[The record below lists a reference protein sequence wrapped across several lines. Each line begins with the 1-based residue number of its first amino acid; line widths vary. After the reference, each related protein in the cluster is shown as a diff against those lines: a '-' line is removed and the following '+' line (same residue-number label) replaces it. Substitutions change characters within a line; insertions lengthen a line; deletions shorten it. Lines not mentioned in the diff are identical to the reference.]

1 LQTKHGTRKNEGKVS
16 TRALESTQVRT
27 REEDTAPAPASR
39 EDLPVVPGD
48 LLLGR
53 YRVQELIAEG
63 GQSLVYRV
71 DDERLHRPACAK
83 VFHVPGMA
91 ADSLAV
97 VERSFVGEAFLLSGL
112 CDPGALQIYDFG
124 YLPAAVEGAPPTP
137 FQICE
142 LVNDGPLS
150 SLVKR
155 NGPLRP
161 AEVLGVMLPICRALA
176 ELHRGGVVHLDVKPQ
191 NILLG
196 RTARR
201 PFSKLADFGI
211 AQRIGSTPSMSPSAL
226 LMYSV
231 NWAAPEQ
238 LIGETVS
245 PGCDVYSL
253 ALVTV
258 YALTGRLVFQET
270 DGVQGY
276 RVRRF
281 ADQIIR
287 DLLAGC
293 GFPAGVLALMLD
305 ACSFEPESRLTDVQE
320 FGRRL
325 EAAFDAPEWSAA
337 SDGDTTAVGP
347 LGGAAR
353 DRSEPALDPW
363 PADRIAAAH
372 LWSLSPDRPCPE
384 VAGRR
389 LQFLSLAGEAD
400 VALPDGS
407 RLRLSLLP
415 AQAGRPGLHVK
426 GLTCFV
432 SAAGGRPSPAVTVH
446 ETTAVDLVSPRGES
460 LALAMVSFAVVGPN
474 KSVATLADHCLV
486 IPGAADVDRPVV
498 IVDFGAGNTCFIA
511 QGPSM
516 ERAASETPRVAV

>member
-1 LQTKHGTRKNEGKVS
+1 
-16 TRALESTQVRT
+16 
-27 REEDTAPAPASR
+27 
-39 EDLPVVPGD
+39 
-48 LLLGR
+48 
-53 YRVQELIAEG
+53 
-63 GQSLVYRV
+63 
-71 DDERLHRPACAK
+71 
-83 VFHVPGMA
+83 M
-91 ADSLAV
+91 

-124 YLPAAVEGAPPTP
+124 YLPAAWRAQPPIP

-161 AEVLGVMLPICRALA
+161 GEVVGVMLPICRALA

-196 RTARR
+196 RTAGR

-287 DLLAGC
+287 DRWPAAG
-293 GFPAGVLALMLD
+293 FRRRVLALMLD

-325 EAAFDAPEWSAA
+325 EAAFDAPGVVGGQRRGHDRRRPAGRAPPAIRCRDPAA
-337 SDGDTTAVGP
+337 RPIVGRSHR
-347 LGGAAR
+347 GGAPVVAVAR
-353 DRSEPALDPW
+353 SP
-363 PADRIAAAH
+363 
-372 LWSLSPDRPCPE
+372 LSR
-384 VAGRR
+384 GRR
-389 LQFLSLAGEAD
+389 PPAAVPVPGGRGGRGAAGWLAP
-400 VALPDGS
+400 V
-407 RLRLSLLP
+407 RLSLLP
-415 AQAGRPGLHVK
+415 AHAGRPGLHVK

-432 SAAGGRPSPAVTVH
+432 AAAGGRPSPAVTVH
-446 ETTAVDLVSPRGES
+446 ETTAVELRVSAGRVAGPGDDLVRRGRPQQERGHAGRPLPGDPRRGRRRPPGGHRRLRRRQHLLHRS
-460 LALAMVSFAVVGPN
+460 GPE
-474 KSVATLADHCLV
+474 L
-486 IPGAADVDRPVV
+486 
-498 IVDFGAGNTCFIA
+498 
-511 QGPSM
+511 

>member
-1 LQTKHGTRKNEGKVS
+1 MAARNNEVKVS
-16 TRALESTQVRT
+16 TRARESTQVRT
-27 REEDTAPAPASR
+27 PQANTPPDPVARQ
-39 EDLPVVPGD
+39 DLPVVAGD

-71 DDERLHRPACAK
+71 EDERLHRPACAK
-83 VFHVPGMA
+83 LFHVPDMEPGSA
-91 ADSLAV
+91 AV
-97 VERSFVGEAFLLSGL
+97 VERNFVSEAFLLSGL

-124 YLPAAVEGAPPTP
+124 YLPSAADGGRPIP

-150 SLVKR
+150 ALVKR

-161 AEVLGVMLPICRALA
+161 SEVVSVMLPICRALA

-196 RTARR
+196 RIAGRS
-201 PFSKLADFGI
+201 FSKLADFGI
-211 AQRIGSTPSMSPSAL
+211 AQRIGSTPSLSPSAL

-287 DLLAGC
+287 DVLAGC
-293 GFPAGVLALMLD
+293 GFPPGVLALMLD

-325 EAAFDAPEWSAA
+325 EQAFEAAEWSAA

-353 DRSEPALDPW
+353 DRSPAALDPP

-389 LQFLSLAGEAD
+389 LQFLSLADDAD
-400 VALPDGS
+400 VALLDGS
-407 RLRLSLLP
+407 RVRLSLLP
-415 AQAGRPGLHVK
+415 SHAGRPGLHVK

-432 SAAGGRPSPAVTVH
+432 AAAGGRPSPAVTVH
-446 ETTAVDLVSPRGES
+446 ETTAVELVSPRGE
-460 LALAMVSFAVVGPN
+460 ALARALITFAVVGVN
-474 KSVATLADHCLV
+474 KSVATVADHCLV
-486 IPGAADVDRPVV
+486 IPGAPDPDRPVV
-498 IVDFGAGNTCFIA
+498 IVDFGEGSSCFIA
-511 QGPSM
+511 QGPSA
-516 ERAASETPRVAV
+516 EQQAQTPRAAG